1 VSEVL
6 VHARAQQARELIAR
20 TEALGDG
27 AQTWAIESAGRLMLM
42 TEIVFASNVMGSGP
56 DWSNTRF
63 TDEQALST
71 LRAVQRKLG
80 RWRAPDM
87 VGTRPCLGNCITSAH
102 ATLPLH
108 YESRSTQAAA
118 S

>member
-1 VSEVL
+1 M
-6 VHARAQQARELIAR
+6 HARAQQARELIAR

-27 AQTWAIESAGRLMLM
+27 ARTWAIESAGRLMLM